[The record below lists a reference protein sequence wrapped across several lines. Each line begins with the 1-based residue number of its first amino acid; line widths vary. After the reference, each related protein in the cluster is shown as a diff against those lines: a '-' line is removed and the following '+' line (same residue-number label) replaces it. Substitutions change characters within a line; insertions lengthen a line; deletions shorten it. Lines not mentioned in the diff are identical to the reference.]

1 METFAPI
8 VKLVAVNCCCKDHLV
23 RCVQISRVQKVRC
36 QKVVVA
42 VLWTKRKR
50 FIIKSNDYILTVN
63 LFRQVLS
70 RAFRNRFVE
79 LHFDEIPSKE
89 LEEIL
94 QKRCHLPKSYSQKFV
109 KVMLDLQV
117 WLIFFVLEI
126 IWKRKQ
132 LTSWIN

>member
-8 VKLVAVNCCCKDHLV
+8 VKLVAVNCCCKDLLV

-36 QKVVVA
+36 QKVMVA
-42 VLWTKRKR
+42 VFWTKRK
-50 FIIKSNDYILTVN
+50 SNDYFLTVN
-63 LFRQVLS
+63 LFRQILS

-126 IWKRKQ
+126 I
-132 LTSWIN
+132 